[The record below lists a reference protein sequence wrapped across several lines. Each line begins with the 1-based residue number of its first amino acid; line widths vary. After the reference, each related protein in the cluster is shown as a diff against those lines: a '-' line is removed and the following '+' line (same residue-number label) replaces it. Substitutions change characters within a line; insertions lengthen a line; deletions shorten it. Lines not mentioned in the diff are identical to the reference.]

1 MRRLPDRRLAR
12 EHYDRLAATYD
23 RRLRLLRG
31 AQEAVRRSAIERLRL
46 RPGDVVL
53 DIGCG
58 TGASF
63 ALLEDAIGADE
74 RVIGVE
80 LSPGMLSLARRRVE
94 CAGWRNVTLVQAAA
108 EEAVV
113 PGLADAALLFFT
125 HDVMRSRA
133 ALDNMLRAVRPGGR
147 VVAAGGRLASWWLL
161 PVNVAGLLLVRRY
174 VTTFAGASRPWS
186 PLAGCVADLEVE
198 SFDLGLVYIA
208 AGSARGGGA
217 YGGSAAGETGA
228 TRSVVTHPPPVCLDS
243 LRGVP
248 AYRDRSYRQQRWLAY
263 RPGAG

>member
-1 MRRLPDRRLAR
+1 MAPSRRLRERCALPGMRRLPDRRLAR
-12 EHYDRLAATYD
+12 ERYDRLAASYD

-31 AQEAVRRSAIERLRL
+31 AQEAVRRRAIERLGL

-63 ALLEDAIGADE
+63 ALLEDAIGAE
-74 RVIGVE
+74 GRIIGVE
-80 LSPGMLSLARRRVE
+80 LSRGMLSVARRRVE
-94 CAGWRNVTLVQAAA
+94 RAGWGNVTLVHAA

-113 PGLADAALLFFT
+113 PGLADAALSFFT
-125 HDVMRSRA
+125 HDVLRSRA

-161 PVNVAGLLLVRRY
+161 PVNVAGLLLFRRY

-186 PLAGCVADLEVE
+186 LLAERVADPKVE

-208 AGSARGGGA
+208 AGSVRGGGA
-217 YGGSAAGETGA
+217 
-228 TRSVVTHPPPVCLDS
+228 
-243 LRGVP
+243 
-248 AYRDRSYRQQRWLAY
+248 
-263 RPGAG
+263 